1 MRMKTFAAAVSIL
14 SVATMT
20 SGVFAQV
27 TINDIC
33 HVKGQEENTLQG
45 TGIVVGLNGTGDGA
59 AFAPTLRALAK
70 TMTAMRVPL
79 GEKGMADLKN
89 AKNVALVSV
98 TATVPA
104 SGSRE
109 GDKLNCQIASIGAAK
124 DLTGGRLLLTPMIG
138 PDLGTG
144 QSSPRVYAFAQ
155 GPVSLDNPNMTTTAK
170 IHDGCRMEEN
180 LTNAF
185 IKDGKITLV
194 LKNNQASFELANYVA
209 EQINGND
216 NPLSFES
223 RGQRLATAL
232 DSKNIVVTV
241 LDQYLNE
248 DPVLFVSQI
257 LNLPLRE
264 MRTEARVVINERAG
278 TIVFG
283 GNVTIGAG
291 VVTHKN
297 VIVETGAGAGQFVG
311 IDPEDP
317 ESPKLKALVEAL
329 NAVHVSA
336 EDMIDIIKTL
346 DRSGTL
352 HGHLIIE

>member
-1 MRMKTFAAAVSIL
+1 MRLKIFAAVVSIL
-14 SVATMT
+14 SVAAIT
-20 SGVFAQV
+20 SSAFAQT

-45 TGIVVGLNGTGDGA
+45 TGIVVGLSGTGDGT
-59 AFAPTLRALAK
+59 FSPTLRALAK

-79 GEKGMADLKN
+79 GQQGVADLKN

-104 SGSRE
+104 TGVRE
-109 GDKLNCQIASIGAAK
+109 GDKLNCQIASLGTAK
-124 DLTGGRLLLTPMIG
+124 DLSGGRLLLTPMIG
-138 PDLGTG
+138 PDLGTA
-144 QSSPRVYAFAQ
+144 QTSPRVYAFAQ
-155 GPVSLDNPNMTTTAK
+155 GAVSLDSPNMTTTGK

-194 LKNNQASFELANYVA
+194 LKNNQSSFGLANYVA

-223 RGQRLATAL
+223 RGKRLALAV

-241 LDQYLNE
+241 LDQYLRE

-278 TIVFG
+278 KIVIG

-291 VVTHKN
+291 VVRSKN
-297 VIVETGAGAGQFVG
+297 VIVETGDGTEQFMG
-311 IDPEDP
+311 INSEDP
-317 ESPKLKALVEAL
+317 DSPKLKALVEAL
-329 NAVHVSA
+329 NAVHVPT
-336 EDMIDIIKTL
+336 EDMIDIIKLL
-346 DRSGTL
+346 DRSGAL
-352 HGHLIIE
+352 HGHLIIQ